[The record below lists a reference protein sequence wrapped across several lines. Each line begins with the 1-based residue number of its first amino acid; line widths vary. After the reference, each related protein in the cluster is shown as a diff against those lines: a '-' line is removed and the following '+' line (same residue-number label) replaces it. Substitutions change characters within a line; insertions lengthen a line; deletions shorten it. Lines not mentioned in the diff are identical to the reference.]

1 MVTVYLSCLFIFLG
15 EQLLATGEQNKPFA
29 TGWGKVKSTDKLLSD
44 DLKQIALPV
53 RSQDDKYCR
62 VIESEHHGILTDRMM
77 CAGYADGSLDT
88 CKGDSGGPLVRK
100 WRPSGDSSNMTA
112 PETAPQWQERWYQI
126 GIISWGESCAKPG
139 HYGYYTHLP
148 ILVSWVKEVA
158 GID

>member
-29 TGWGKVKSTDKLLSD
+29 TGWGKVNHTDLLLSD

-53 RSQDDKYCR
+53 RSKDDEYCR
-62 VIESEHHGILTDRMM
+62 VIESDHRGNLTDRML
-77 CAGYADGSLDT
+77 CAGYADGSMGT
-88 CKGDSGGPLVRK
+88 CEGYSGGPLMRK
-100 WRPSGDSSNMTA
+100 WRPSGDSINM
-112 PETAPQWQERWYQI
+112 TAPQWQERWYQI

-148 ILVSWVKEVA
+148 ILVTWVKEIA